1 MNGQDGTFNAIWAGW
16 YVYPDL
22 AGDFRARLHVAWED
36 PNNPDCYDLFCAGFL
51 QVSSKIAPGVRLLP
65 VSTYNGP
72 QYQMTIL
79 LYKDPKTKNWWL
91 VFGNGMQPVGYWPD
105 SLFSSLSGEA
115 SRLVW
120 GGSIKTSPWLPSPP
134 MGSGHFPS
142 EGFGKAAYI
151 YDIKIVDDHNTLRIP
166 NSRFFTPHVNE
177 NVCYDV
183 AGLTDGNDGV
193 GFYYGGPGGCNL

>member
-1 MNGQDGTFNAIWAGW
+1 
-16 YVYPDL
+16 
-22 AGDFRARLHVAWED
+22 
-36 PNNPDCYDLFCAGFL
+36 
-51 QVSSKIAPGVRLLP
+51 
-65 VSTYNGP
+65 
-72 QYQMTIL
+72 
-79 LYKDPKTKNWWL
+79 
-91 VFGNGMQPVGYWPD
+91 MQPVGYWPD

-151 YDIKIVDDHNTLRIP
+151 FDIKIVDDHNTLRIP